1 MSTQTYSITATAI
14 QCLAGMKIPVVLLL
28 TNDPQLEEAVAET
41 LVENGGVSHLANDP
55 GDALQLVC
63 GLGRHLDLAIID
75 FDHGPHGMT
84 LLGAINMCREDF
96 PVVVVTR
103 DDEKH
108 VEALAYA
115 NGAAACL
122 PKPVSVAQ
130 LTDAMRQCCRP
141 QYQLALTIPGQRQLK
156 LDFDPA

>member
-1 MSTQTYSITATAI
+1 
-14 QCLAGMKIPVVLLL
+14 MKTPVILLL
-28 TNDPQLEEAVAET
+28 TNDPQVEEAVAQT
-41 LVENGGVSHLANDP
+41 LFQSGGVSHLAHDP

-63 GLGRHLDLAIID
+63 GLDRHLDLAVID
-75 FDHGPHGMT
+75 FDHGPDGMT

-103 DDEKH
+103 DDERH

-115 NGAAACL
+115 NGATVCL

-130 LTDAMRQCCRP
+130 LADAMRQCCRP
-141 QYQLALTIPGQRQLK
+141 QYQLALTIPGRRQLK
-156 LDFDPA
+156 LEFGAV

>member
-1 MSTQTYSITATAI
+1 
-14 QCLAGMKIPVVLLL
+14 MKTPVILLL
-28 TNDPQLEEAVAET
+28 TNDPQLEETVAET
-41 LVENGGVSHLANDP
+41 LSENGGVSHLAYDP
-55 GDALQLVC
+55 GDALQVVC

-84 LLGAINMCREDF
+84 LLGAINMFRENF

-103 DDEKH
+103 DDKKH

-115 NGAAACL
+115 NGAIACL

-130 LTDAMRQCCRP
+130 LADAMRQCCRH
-141 QYQLALTIPGQRQLK
+141 YQLALTFPSNAG
-156 LDFDPA
+156 

>member
-1 MSTQTYSITATAI
+1 
-14 QCLAGMKIPVVLLL
+14 MKTPVILVL
-28 TNDPQLEEAVAET
+28 TNDPQLEEAIAQT
-41 LVENGGVSHLANDP
+41 LFENGGVSHLAYGP
-55 GDALQLVC
+55 GDALQVVC

-115 NGAAACL
+115 NGAIACL

-130 LTDAMRQCCRP
+130 LADAMRQYCRP
-141 QYQLALTIPGQRQLK
+141 QLSTGAHDSRAT
-156 LDFDPA
+156 PAETRL

>member
-1 MSTQTYSITATAI
+1 MSRQTYPATATAI
-14 QCLAGMKIPVVLLL
+14 QCFAGMKAPVVLLL

-41 LVENGGVSHLANDP
+41 LVENGGVSHLAYDP

-130 LTDAMRQCCRP
+130 LADAMRQCCRRNINWRSQFP
-141 QYQLALTIPGQRQLK
+141 EQRQVK
-156 LDFDPA
+156 LEFDAV

>member
-1 MSTQTYSITATAI
+1 
-14 QCLAGMKIPVVLLL
+14 MKTPVILLL
-28 TNDPQLEEAVAET
+28 TNDPQLEETVAET
-41 LVENGGVSHLANDP
+41 LSENGGVSHLAYDP
-55 GDALQLVC
+55 GDALQVVC

-75 FDHGPHGMT
+75 FDHGAHGMT

-103 DDEKH
+103 DDAKH

-115 NGAAACL
+115 NGAIACL

-130 LTDAMRQCCRP
+130 LADAMRQCCRH
-141 QYQLALTIPGQRQLK
+141 QHQLGAH
-156 LDFDPA
+156 DFRATPAETRI

>member
-1 MSTQTYSITATAI
+1 MSRQTYPATATAI
-14 QCLAGMKIPVVLLL
+14 QCSAGMKAPVVLLL

-41 LVENGGVSHLANDP
+41 LVENGGVSHLAYDP

-122 PKPVSVAQ
+122 PKPVSVAR
-130 LTDAMRQCCRP
+130 LADAMRECRRR
-141 QYQLALTIPGQRQLK
+141 QYQLPPTTPEQRHVK
-156 LDFDPA
+156 LEFDAV

>member
-1 MSTQTYSITATAI
+1 
-14 QCLAGMKIPVVLLL
+14 
-28 TNDPQLEEAVAET
+28 
-41 LVENGGVSHLANDP
+41 
-55 GDALQLVC
+55 
-63 GLGRHLDLAIID
+63 
-75 FDHGPHGMT
+75 MT

-115 NGAAACL
+115 NGATACL

-130 LTDAMRQCCRP
+130 LAVAMRQCCCRP

-156 LDFDPA
+156 LDFDAV

>member
-1 MSTQTYSITATAI
+1 
-14 QCLAGMKIPVVLLL
+14 
-28 TNDPQLEEAVAET
+28 
-41 LVENGGVSHLANDP
+41 
-55 GDALQLVC
+55 
-63 GLGRHLDLAIID
+63 
-75 FDHGPHGMT
+75 MT
-84 LLGAINMCREDF
+84 LLGAINMCRKDF

-130 LTDAMRQCCRP
+130 LGRCDEENLAVRP
-141 QYQLALTIPGQRQLK
+141 ISTALTIPSNGQVKPRI
-156 LDFDPA
+156 

>member
-1 MSTQTYSITATAI
+1 MSRQTYPATGTAI
-14 QCLAGMKIPVVLLL
+14 QCFAGMKAPVVLLL

-41 LVENGGVSHLANDP
+41 LVENGGVSHLAYDP
-55 GDALQLVC
+55 GGALQLVC

-108 VEALAYA
+108 VETLAYA

-130 LTDAMRQCCRP
+130 LADAMRECRRR
-141 QYQLALTIPGQRQLK
+141 QYQLALTIPEQRQVQLE
-156 LDFDPA
+156 FDEV

>member
-1 MSTQTYSITATAI
+1 MSRQTYPATATAI
-14 QCLAGMKIPVVLLL
+14 QCSAGMKAPVVLLL

-41 LVENGGVSHLANDP
+41 LVENGGVSYLAYDP

-108 VEALAYA
+108 VEELAYA

-130 LTDAMRQCCRP
+130 LADAMRECRRR
-141 QYQLALTIPGQRQLK
+141 QYQLALTIPG
-156 LDFDPA
+156 

>member
-1 MSTQTYSITATAI
+1 MSRQTYPTTATAI
-14 QCLAGMKIPVVLLL
+14 QCLAGMKTPVVLLL
-28 TNDPQLEEAVAET
+28 TNDLQLEEAVAET
-41 LVENGGVSHLANDP
+41 LVENGGVSHLASDP

-84 LLGAINMCREDF
+84 LLGAINMCREDL
-96 PVVVVTR
+96 PLVVVTR

-130 LTDAMRQCCRP
+130 LADAMRECRRR
-141 QYQLALTIPGQRQLK
+141 QSQLALTIPERRQVK
-156 LDFDPA
+156 LQFGAV

>member
-1 MSTQTYSITATAI
+1 
-14 QCLAGMKIPVVLLL
+14 MKTPVVLLL
-28 TNDPQLEEAVAET
+28 TNDPQLEETVAQT
-41 LVENGGVSHLANDP
+41 LFENGGVSHLAHDP

-115 NGAAACL
+115 NGAIACL

-130 LTDAMRQCCRP
+130 LENAMRQCCRP
-141 QYQLALTIPGQRQLK
+141 QYQLGSPSPSDGAETRI
-156 LDFDPA
+156 

>member
-1 MSTQTYSITATAI
+1 MSRQTYPATATAI
-14 QCLAGMKIPVVLLL
+14 QCFAGMKAPVVLLL

-41 LVENGGVSHLANDP
+41 LVENGGVSHLAYDP

-84 LLGAINMCREDF
+84 LLGAINMCRDDF

-130 LTDAMRQCCRP
+130 LADAIRECRRRK
-141 QYQLALTIPGQRQLK
+141 YQLAFTIPEQRQVQLE
-156 LDFDPA
+156 FDAV

>member
-1 MSTQTYSITATAI
+1 MKTA
-14 QCLAGMKIPVVLLL
+14 VVLLL
-28 TNDPQLEEAVAET
+28 TNDPQLEETVAQT
-41 LVENGGVSHLANDP
+41 LSENGGVGHLAHGP

-84 LLGAINMCREDF
+84 LLGAINTCREDF
-96 PVVVVTR
+96 PVVVVTK

-115 NGAAACL
+115 NGATACL

-130 LTDAMRQCCRP
+130 LADAMRQCCRP
-141 QYQLALTIPGQRQLK
+141 QYQLALKIPEGHQLK
-156 LDFDPA
+156 LEFDAV

>member
-1 MSTQTYSITATAI
+1 MSRQTYPATATAI
-14 QCLAGMKIPVVLLL
+14 QCFAGMKAPVVLLL

-41 LVENGGVSHLANDP
+41 LVENGGVSHLAYDP

-103 DDEKH
+103 DDKKH

-130 LTDAMRQCCRP
+130 LADAMRECRRR
-141 QYQLALTIPGQRQLK
+141 QYQLALTIPEQRQVK
-156 LDFDPA
+156 LEFDAV

>member
-14 QCLAGMKIPVVLLL
+14 QCLAGMKTPVI
-28 TNDPQLEEAVAET
+28 
-41 LVENGGVSHLANDP
+41 
-55 GDALQLVC
+55 ALRVVC

-115 NGAAACL
+115 NGAIACL

-130 LTDAMRQCCRP
+130 LANAMRQCCRP
-141 QYQLALTIPGQRQLK
+141 QYQLALTIPERRQLK
-156 LDFDPA
+156 LEFDAV

>member
-1 MSTQTYSITATAI
+1 
-14 QCLAGMKIPVVLLL
+14 MKTPVILLL
-28 TNDPQLEEAVAET
+28 TNDPQLEETVAQT
-41 LVENGGVSHLANDP
+41 LFENGGVSHLAYDP

-75 FDHGPHGMT
+75 FDHGAHGMT

-103 DDEKH
+103 EDEKH

-115 NGAAACL
+115 NGAIACL

-130 LTDAMRQCCRP
+130 LENAMRQCCRP
-141 QYQLALTIPGQRQLK
+141 QYQLGSPSPSGGAETRI
-156 LDFDPA
+156 

>member
-1 MSTQTYSITATAI
+1 
-14 QCLAGMKIPVVLLL
+14 MKTPVILLL
-28 TNDPQLEEAVAET
+28 TNDPQLEETVAET
-41 LVENGGVSHLANDP
+41 LSENGGVSHLAYDP

-75 FDHGPHGMT
+75 FDHGAHGMT
-84 LLGAINMCREDF
+84 LLGAINMFREDF

-115 NGAAACL
+115 NGAIACL

-130 LTDAMRQCCRP
+130 LADAMRQCCRH
-141 QYQLALTIPGQRQLK
+141 QYQLAPTFPSNAG
-156 LDFDPA
+156 

>member
-1 MSTQTYSITATAI
+1 
-14 QCLAGMKIPVVLLL
+14 MKTPVILLL
-28 TNDPQLEEAVAET
+28 TNDPQLEETVAQT
-41 LVENGGVSHLANDP
+41 LFENGGVSHLAHDP

-115 NGAAACL
+115 NGAIACL

-130 LTDAMRQCCRP
+130 LENAMRQCCRP
-141 QYQLALTIPGQRQLK
+141 QYQLGSPSPSDGAETRI
-156 LDFDPA
+156 

>member
-1 MSTQTYSITATAI
+1 
-14 QCLAGMKIPVVLLL
+14 MKTPVILLL
-28 TNDPQLEEAVAET
+28 TNDPQLEETVAET
-41 LVENGGVSHLANDP
+41 LSENGGVSHLAYDP

-75 FDHGPHGMT
+75 FDHGAHGMT

-96 PVVVVTR
+96 PVVVVTC
-103 DDEKH
+103 DDKKH

-115 NGAAACL
+115 NGAIACL

-130 LTDAMRQCCRP
+130 LANAMRQCCRP
-141 QYQLALTIPGQRQLK
+141 QYQLALTIPEQR
-156 LDFDPA
+156 

>member
-1 MSTQTYSITATAI
+1 MSRQTYPAPATAI
-14 QCLAGMKIPVVLLL
+14 QCFAGMKAPVVLLL

-41 LVENGGVSHLANDP
+41 LVENGGVSHLAYDP

-84 LLGAINMCREDF
+84 LLGAINMCRKDF

-130 LTDAMRQCCRP
+130 IADAMRESRRR
-141 QYQLALTIPGQRQLK
+141 QYQLALTIPEQRQVK
-156 LDFDPA
+156 LEFDTV

>member
-1 MSTQTYSITATAI
+1 MSRQTYPATATAI
-14 QCLAGMKIPVVLLL
+14 QCLAGMKTPVVLLL

-41 LVENGGVSHLANDP
+41 LVENGGVSHLAYDP

-130 LTDAMRQCCRP
+130 LADAIRECRRR
-141 QYQLALTIPGQRQLK
+141 QYQLAFTIPEQRQVQLE
-156 LDFDPA
+156 FDAV